1 MIKTRIA
8 PSPTG
13 YMHIGNVRTALFAWL
28 LARQNNGQF
37 VLRIEDTDRNRFT
50 EGAEEHIVE
59 SLKWLGLDWDAGPD
73 KPDELGPYRQSQRLE
88 IFNKYAQKLI
98 KSGKAYADPTT
109 PNQLAELREKAK
121 AEKRPFRFRE
131 HRPENPPEWRPGLSL
146 RLRIDADKSPDW
158 HDEVRGDIKGS
169 SENIDDFI
177 LVKAD
182 GFPTYNFAHIV
193 DDHEMQITHVIRGDE
208 FISSVPKYLFLYE
221 ALGVKPPVFAHL
233 PPILAPD
240 GKKKLSKRDGAP
252 DLLSYRDQGYMPE
265 AVANFLALLGWND
278 GTEQEMYSIKE
289 LIEKFSLN
297 RVQKSGARYD
307 EQKLTWISGHH
318 IRSTK
323 LEDLYKLTTSPKN
336 WWPESASSTSDEEK
350 LKILGLVQEKLK
362 NFNELSDNV
371 RFFFVEPE
379 ISLDEVLGL
388 DKQLSK
394 KLELTEAKKMLESV
408 TSELEQCDFSVGDLE
423 TRLREMVEKLETKA
437 GILFK
442 LIRISI
448 TGSTVAPGLFE
459 TMEAL
464 GKETILK
471 RLAKI
476 I

>member
-13 YMHIGNVRTALFAWL
+13 YMHIGNVRTALFAWI

-50 EGAEEHIVE
+50 EGAEEHIIE

-73 KPDELGPYRQSQRLE
+73 KPDKYGPYRQSERLE
-88 IFNKYAQKLI
+88 IFNKYARKLVEE
-98 KSGKAYADPTT
+98 GKAYADPTST
-109 PNQLAELREKAK
+109 EELTRLRDLAKL
-121 AEKRPFRFRE
+121 EKRPFRFRE
-131 HRPENPPEWRPGLSL
+131 HRPKNPPEWKSGLSL
-146 RLRIDADKSPDW
+146 RLRIDADISPDW

-221 ALGVKPPVFAHL
+221 ALGIKQPVFAHL

-265 AVANFLALLGWND
+265 AIANFLALLGWND

-289 LIEKFSLN
+289 LIEK
-297 RVQKSGARYD
+297 
-307 EQKLTWISGHH
+307 
-318 IRSTK
+318 
-323 LEDLYKLTTSPKN
+323 
-336 WWPESASSTSDEEK
+336 
-350 LKILGLVQEKLK
+350 
-362 NFNELSDNV
+362 
-371 RFFFVEPE
+371 
-379 ISLDEVLGL
+379 
-388 DKQLSK
+388 
-394 KLELTEAKKMLESV
+394 
-408 TSELEQCDFSVGDLE
+408 
-423 TRLREMVEKLETKA
+423 
-437 GILFK
+437 
-442 LIRISI
+442 
-448 TGSTVAPGLFE
+448 
-459 TMEAL
+459 
-464 GKETILK
+464 
-471 RLAKI
+471 
-476 I
+476 

>member
-50 EGAEEHIVE
+50 EGAEEHIIE

-73 KPDELGPYRQSQRLE
+73 KPDEFGPYRQSERLE

-98 KSGKAYADPTT
+98 ESGKAYADPTT
-109 PNQLAELREKAK
+109 SEQLAELREKAK

-146 RLRIDADKSPDW
+146 RLRIDANKSPDW

-169 SENIDDFI
+169 TENIDDFI
-177 LVKAD
+177 LIKAD
-182 GFPTYNFAHIV
+182 GYPTYNFAHIV
-193 DDHEMQITHVIRGDE
+193 DDYEMEITHVLRADE

-221 ALGVKPPVFAHL
+221 ALGIKPPIFAHL

-252 DLLSYRDQGYMPE
+252 DLLSYREKGFMPE

-278 GTEQEMYSIKE
+278 GTEQEMYSMSE
-289 LIEKFSLN
+289 LIEKFSLD

-318 IRSTK
+318 IRATD
-323 LEDLYKLTTSPKN
+323 LNELYKLTAEPKN
-336 WWPESASSTSDEEK
+336 WWPDSAANANDDEK
-350 LKILGLVQEKLK
+350 IKILGLVQEKLK
-362 NFNELSDNV
+362 NFAELSDNV
-371 RFFFVEPE
+371 SFFFEEPQNNM
-379 ISLDEVLGL
+379 DEVLML

-394 KLELTEAKKMLESV
+394 KLDAEQAKEMLAAV
-408 TSELEQCDFSVGDLE
+408 IADLEQSDFTAEDLE
-423 TRLREMVEKLETKA
+423 ARLRTLVDMLETKA

-459 TMEAL
+459 TMETL
-464 GKETILK
+464 GRSTVLK
-471 RLAKI
+471 RLGRLK
-476 I
+476 